1 MASKQHEKDCPMSF
15 LPKAPRK
22 PRLALYSHD
31 ALGMGHMRRNALIAQ
46 TLAGSS
52 LDAIVLLI
60 SGAKEL
66 NAMSLG
72 PAVDCVTLPA
82 LRKDRA
88 GVYQPRN
95 LDIPAGD
102 LIDLR
107 AMTIRSALSA
117 FKPDIFVVDKLPR
130 GVCRELD
137 PALERLKKM
146 GTRCVL
152 GLRDILDD
160 PQTVAREWTENE
172 SERAVADFF
181 ETVWVYGDPT
191 VYDMVQEYNMSNVVT
206 EKVRY
211 TGYLDSSV
219 RLEHQIEPEITA
231 ILESVGEDAPL
242 VFCQVGGGQD
252 GARLAETFVD
262 IELPGNSIGV
272 LLTGPFMPPE
282 TRQHVRARAAETP
295 WLRLVEFTAEPA
307 HLLRRADR
315 VIAMGGYNTVCEVLC
330 MEKSA
335 LIVPRIYPRTEQ
347 LIRAERLRDLGALE
361 LLDPDVMTP
370 HSLTSWLTRDVE
382 APVGIRER
390 VDFNGL
396 ARIPHLANE
405 LLAVA

>member
-1 MASKQHEKDCPMSF
+1 MSF
-15 LPKAPRK
+15 LPRPTASK

-52 LDAIVLLI
+52 ADATVLLI

-66 NAMSLG
+66 NAMALG
-72 PAVDCVTLPA
+72 PGVDCVTLPA
-82 LRKDRA
+82 LSKGHA
-88 GVYQPRN
+88 GKYQPRH
-95 LDIPAGD
+95 LDIPASD

-117 FKPDIFVVDKLPR
+117 FKPDVFIVDKLPR

-137 PALERLKKM
+137 PALDRLRKI

-160 PQTVAREWTENE
+160 PQTVTREWTENE

-191 VYDMVQEYNMSNVVT
+191 VYDMVQEYSMSNVVA

-219 RLEHQIEPEITA
+219 RLEHNAEPEIMA
-231 ILESVGEDAPL
+231 IMESIGQDTPL

-252 GARLAETFVD
+252 GAHLAEAFAD
-262 IELPGNSIGV
+262 MELPGDSVGV
-272 LLTGPFMPPE
+272 LLTGPFMPAE
-282 TRQHVRARAAETP
+282 TRQHMRMRAAETP
-295 WLRLVEFTAEPA
+295 RLRLVEFTAEPA

-330 MEKSA
+330 MEKPA
-335 LIVPRIYPRTEQ
+335 LIVPRTSPRTEQ
-347 LIRAERLRDLGALE
+347 LIRAKRLRDLGELE
-361 LLDPDVMTP
+361 LIEPDVMSP
-370 HSLTSWLTRDVE
+370 QSLTSWLTQDVE

-390 VDFNGL
+390 IDFNGL
-396 ARIPHLANE
+396 TRIPHFANE